1 MLLSQTAKFLGIL
14 LLSLFFTASL
24 LVPFINF
31 LYFLKFKNPKTESKD
46 FLGRKSLFNELHGW
60 KVGTP
65 TGGGILIII
74 STFLFSLIFYGI
86 TNFEFNWTSNIIF
99 IALFSF
105 GLLGL
110 YDDLRKFFKFGNQGF
125 FGLRARYKF
134 LIQWLLGFTIGY
146 FLYSKMG
153 LGSVYIPIL
162 RQSLE
167 MGIYY
172 IPFAAF
178 IIVAASNAFNIT
190 DGMDGLAGGLLL
202 ITLIAFW
209 YLASLSPFSG
219 DIIIF
224 IVVLLGSI
232 LAFLYFNIFP
242 ARIYMGDTGALA
254 FGAMLGVV
262 ALMMNQAIAFIFIGG
277 LFFTEAASSLIQ
289 LASMKYRNGKKVFK
303 IAPLHHHLEALGW
316 PETKVTMRFWLF
328 GIALAIFGTFF
339 ALI

>member
-14 LLSLFFTASL
+14 LLSLLFTAGLSI
-24 LVPFINF
+24 PFINF
-31 LYFLKFKNPKTESKD
+31 LYLLKFKNPKTESKD
-46 FLGRKSLFNELHGW
+46 FLGRKSLFNDLHGW

-65 TGGGILIII
+65 TGGGILIIL
-74 STFLFSLIFYGI
+74 STFIFSLIFY
-86 TNFEFNWTSNIIF
+86 TFTQFEFNWTSHIIF
-99 IALFSF
+99 LTLFSF
-105 GLLGL
+105 GILGF
-110 YDDLRKFFKFGNQGF
+110 YDDIRKFFKFGLAGF

-134 LIQWLLGFTIGY
+134 LIQWILGFIIGY

-153 LGSVYIPIL
+153 LNSVYIPIL
-162 RQSLE
+162 RQTLE
-167 MGIYY
+167 LGMFY

-178 IIVAASNAFNIT
+178 VVVAASNAFNIT

-202 ITLIAFW
+202 FALVALW
-209 YLASLSPFSG
+209 YLSTLSPFGG
-219 DIIIF
+219 DIILF
-224 IVVLLGSI
+224 VVVLMGSV

-262 ALMMNQAIAFIFIGG
+262 ALMANQAIPLFIIGG
-277 LFFTEAASSLIQ
+277 IFFVEAGSSLIQ

-328 GIALAIFGTFF
+328 GIALAILGTFF
-339 ALI
+339 ALL